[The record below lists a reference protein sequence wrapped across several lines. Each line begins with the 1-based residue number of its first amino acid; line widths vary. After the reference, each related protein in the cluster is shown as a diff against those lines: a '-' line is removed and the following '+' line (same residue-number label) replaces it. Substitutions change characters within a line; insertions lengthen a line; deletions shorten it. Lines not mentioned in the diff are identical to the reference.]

1 MKWIINAIKSLG
13 RVPGNSAVNS
23 AVGRRKFRCRRI
35 GKIARKY
42 MIWNGFS
49 RFTDTFLTPKAIFPS
64 DAKSDF
70 SPASGEIE
78 PCRKRQNAA

>member
-13 RVPGNSAVNS
+13 PAPGNSAVNS
-23 AVGRRKFRCRRI
+23 AVGRRKFRCGRI
-35 GKIARKY
+35 DKIRTQVY
-42 MIWNGFS
+42 DLE
-49 RFTDTFLTPKAIFPS
+49 RIFPIYGRFS

-78 PCRKRQNAA
+78 PCRKPHNAA

>member
-1 MKWIINAIKSLG
+1 ME
-13 RVPGNSAVNS
+13 R
-23 AVGRRKFRCRRI
+23 
-35 GKIARKY
+35 
-42 MIWNGFS
+42 
-49 RFTDTFLTPKAIFPS
+49 IFPIYGQFS